1 MLSPRSVQPGG
12 FEARETREKR
22 SAPAAQ
28 CSVAVD
34 VRLIGRA
41 CSHCQ
46 PAFQKTYKWLR
57 RSCLFPANSPAFPA
71 TCLLNH
77 VVLQTFTGN
86 QARARS
92 CFPRRVTN
100 VIANPAKAR
109 GPGKRKKINS
119 ADRRHSS
126 GPAPPPRA
134 SRSRNSEGRA
144 SARGRFAPRVWAQP
158 RVETCQVPAAFY
170 LDPVMAQD

>member
-57 RSCLFPANSPAFPA
+57 HSYSFPANSPDFPA
-71 TCLLNH
+71 TYLLASPCGPANIH
-77 VVLQTFTGN
+77 
-86 QARARS
+86 RRS
-92 CFPRRVTN
+92 GPRKVRSPRRVTD

-109 GPGKRKKINS
+109 GPAKRKKINS

-126 GPAPPPRA
+126 SPSPPGFEIPQFRGKGKRAGEVRTTRVGPTPCRNLPG
-134 SRSRNSEGRA
+134 SRGLL
-144 SARGRFAPRVWAQP
+144 P
-158 RVETCQVPAAFY
+158 
-170 LDPVMAQD
+170 

>member
-109 GPGKRKKINS
+109 GPAKRKKINS

-126 GPAPPPRA
+126 SPSPPPGFEIPQFRGKGKRA
-134 SRSRNSEGRA
+134 GEVRTTRVGPTPCRNLPGSRGLL
-144 SARGRFAPRVWAQP
+144 P
-158 RVETCQVPAAFY
+158 
-170 LDPVMAQD
+170 

>member
-126 GPAPPPRA
+126 SPSPPRA